1 MAFESL
7 LVASPAALGA
17 AALFAAVDVLGA
29 RSPYALAAAW
39 LAPAAPPRVPGGPG
53 RVAAIARAVVLAGA
67 TALLARDAT
76 VAAAVLAGIV
86 VTEGLLA
93 AILGR
98 TVDGR
103 SSNGVATDAVP
114 VPAVASPAR
123 PLIPRVDGP
132 RAWRPGVLADGRP
145 PRRRGTSPSCQELV
159 CGAFKNASPRR

>member
-1 MAFESL
+1 VSAPAHPQRPLQPRLAGAVVAVMAFESL
-7 LVASPAALGA
+7 LVASPVALGA

-67 TALLARDAT
+67 TALLVRDAT
-76 VAAAVLAGIV
+76 VASAVLAGIV

-98 TVDGR
+98 
-103 SSNGVATDAVP
+103 
-114 VPAVASPAR
+114 SP
-123 PLIPRVDGP
+123 LG
-132 RAWRPGVLADGRP
+132 GRP
-145 PRRRGTSPSCQELV
+145 FVQRRRD
-159 CGAFKNASPRR
+159 